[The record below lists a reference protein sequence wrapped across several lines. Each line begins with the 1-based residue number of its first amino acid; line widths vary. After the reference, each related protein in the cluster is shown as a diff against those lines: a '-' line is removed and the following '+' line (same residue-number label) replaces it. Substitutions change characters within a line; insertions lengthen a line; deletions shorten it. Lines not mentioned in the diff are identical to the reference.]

1 MKGIYL
7 MYLVVPLLVLIC
19 WQQSSALTPKEQ
31 LVQIKQE
38 MKKKREAL
46 VQVRSREDNTSKR
59 IQACQRQAQEQSKR
73 ITETEKRISNLHL
86 GIQIKKRDLAVE
98 KSSRMNRQQMWQ
110 SRLSSF
116 YRISMAETTPLLNVG
131 MCSIKYC
138 KDTVPVVS
146 HAFFIDHSVITTHD
160 QKIVVIGNETQ
171 QLSGQKQQKVVERDT
186 GKRELSRLEREK
198 AEQAERLAATRKERE
213 RLAEE
218 IREFEAKQKRL
229 ESLLAS
235 IQKKSRNKAKAEKR
249 PTPPDETGGYRKQV
263 TLPPDFPR
271 FKLPVEGKIIR
282 NYGVY
287 EHPVWHTKTF
297 NNGITIAAQ
306 PGSPVRAIADGTVAF
321 AGNLKG
327 YGNITI
333 IEHRQGVFSVYGQCG
348 ILMMKVGAQ
357 MGSNK
362 TIATVG
368 TGEGEIS
375 ALYFEVRY
383 LGRSV
388 NPSKWMTAG

>member
-46 VQVRSREDNTSKR
+46 VQARTREDSTSKR
-59 IQACQRQAQEQSKR
+59 IQVCQLKAKEQGKR
-73 ITETEKRISNLHL
+73 IINTEKRISNLHL
-86 GIQIKKRDLAVE
+86 GIQMKQRDLAVE
-98 KSSRMNRQQMWQ
+98 KSERLNRQQMWQ

-116 YRISMAETTPLLNVG
+116 YRTTMAETVPLLDVSG
-131 MCSIKYC
+131 MGSRKYC

-146 HAFFIDHSVITTHD
+146 HAFFNDHSVIATHD
-160 QKIVVIGNETQ
+160 LKIVVISKEAQ
-171 QLSGQKQQKVVERDT
+171 QLTGQKQQKVVERET

-198 AEQAERLAATRKERE
+198 TEQAERFAATRKERE

-218 IREFEAKQKRL
+218 IRKFEAKQKRL

-235 IQKKSRNKAKAEKR
+235 LEKKTRSKAKAEKR
-249 PTPPDETGGYRKQV
+249 AAPSDEAGGYRKQV

-271 FKLPVEGKIIR
+271 FNLPVAGKIIR

-297 NNGITIAAQ
+297 NNGISIAAN
-306 PGSPVRAIADGTVAF
+306 PGSPVRVIADGTVAF

-327 YGNITI
+327 YGNMII
-333 IEHRQGVFSVYGQCG
+333 IEHGQDVFSVYGLCG
-348 ILMMKVGAQ
+348 SLTMKVGAKVRR
-357 MGSNK
+357 GDA
-362 TIATVG
+362 IASVG
-368 TGEGEIS
+368 IVETDTPS
-375 ALYFEVRY
+375 LYFEI
-383 LGRSV
+383 RSRGQTV
-388 NPSKWMTAG
+388 NPTKWII